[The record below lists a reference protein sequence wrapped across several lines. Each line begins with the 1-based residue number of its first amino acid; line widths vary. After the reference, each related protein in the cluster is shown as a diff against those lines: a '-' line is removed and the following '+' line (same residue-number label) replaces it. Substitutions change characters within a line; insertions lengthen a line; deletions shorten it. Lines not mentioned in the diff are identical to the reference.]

1 MTEVGE
7 LRYLGL
13 KVANG
18 RDDKKSNISPRS
30 LWNGTLGKENKWN
43 W

>member
-1 MTEVGE
+1 MTSEVMTEVGE

-30 LWNGTLGKENKWN
+30 L
-43 W
+43 